1 MESYLASLTWRCDRS
16 SQPARISTPQ
26 PGASGSRLMRIAAP
40 FCFEDNL
47 ASMLVRSAG
56 HVNWREDGMRLGD
69 LTDGV
74 KLVYTAHR
82 MIVSPEHWKGAAL
95 TVPHV
100 SRPKCLPEAIERI
113 VRQFD
118 PLRII
123 LFGSWAR
130 GQARPDSDL
139 DLLVV
144 LPHVENKRLATVQI
158 LRALNGL
165 PVSKDVVVTTPEEIA
180 ERGNIIGN
188 VLRPAL
194 REGEVLYERA

>member
-1 MESYLASLTWRCDRS
+1 MTAQLV
-16 SQPARISTPQ
+16 QPA
-26 PGASGSRLMRIAAP
+26 
-40 FCFEDNL
+40 
-47 ASMLVRSAG
+47 
-56 HVNWREDGMRLGD
+56 
-69 LTDGV
+69 
-74 KLVYTAHR
+74 
-82 MIVSPEHWKGAAL
+82 
-95 TVPHV
+95 
-100 SRPKCLPEAIERI
+100 CLPEAIERI
-113 VRQFD
+113 RRQFD

-144 LPHVENKRLATVQI
+144 LPHVENKRRAAVEI

-180 ERGNIIGN
+180 ARGNTIGH

-194 REGEVLYERA
+194 REGKVLYERA